1 MKNRDLEYWGRR
13 AAEWSA
19 DYLDSLGERPVRPQ
33 TRPGEVMASL
43 PPTPPHE
50 GEAVEDVFADFESL
64 VVPHVTNW
72 QHPRFFAYFP
82 ANSSPPSILAEWL
95 TATMA
100 ANCLLWQT
108 SPAGTEMEIH
118 VLDWLRQMTGIGE
131 GWHGIIQT
139 GAGMATLSAILTA
152 REKALDWAGKET
164 GLSGQP
170 VLRVYV
176 TVEAHSSVE
185 KAVFLSGIG
194 RENLV
199 TVPTDD
205 DGAMN
210 PVALRAA
217 IAADRDA
224 GFVPCALCCV
234 VGGTGV
240 GASDRLETILPIA
253 RDEGLFSHVD
263 AAWAG
268 SALICPEFRD
278 IARGV
283 EMADSLVMNP
293 HKWLMTNFDCSA
305 HFIKSVED
313 FQKTM
318 SITPAYLVTQDAEGI
333 TDYSQLTLELG
344 RRFRALKL
352 WFVIRC
358 YGVAG
363 LQQIIR
369 NHVAWTD
376 DLAARIGATTGFEIT
391 SAPRLGLF
399 SFRLR
404 PDGMDDG
411 AALDALNARLVD
423 AVNGDG
429 TLYLTQTIHR
439 GRYVIRISIG
449 TTATTAAD
457 IDIVYDRIVA
467 LAAPI
472 LAAADSGR

>member
-1 MKNRDLEYWGRR
+1 MDNRDLEAWGRR

-19 DYLDSLGERPVRPQ
+19 QYLESLRDRPVRPK
-33 TRPGEVMASL
+33 TRPGEVMAAL
-43 PPTPPHE
+43 PPAPPQQAE
-50 GEAVEDVFADFESL
+50 TVEQVFADFESL

-82 ANSSPPSILAEWL
+82 SNNSPPSILAEWL

-131 GWHGIIQT
+131 GWYGIIQT

-152 REKALDWAGKET
+152 REKALDWVGKEV
-164 GLSGQP
+164 GLAGQP
-170 VLRVYV
+170 VLRVY
-176 TVEAHSSVE
+176 TTDQAHSSIE

-194 RENLV
+194 RDNLV
-199 TVPTDD
+199 RVATDAE
-205 DGAMN
+205 GAMD
-210 PVALRAA
+210 PQALRAA
-217 IAADRDA
+217 IAADRAA
-224 GFVPCALCCV
+224 GLLPCAVCCV
-234 VGGTGV
+234 LGGTGI
-240 GASDRLETILPIA
+240 GASDRLDEILPVA
-253 RDEGLFSHVD
+253 QAEGLFSHVD

-268 SALICPEFRD
+268 SALICPEFRE
-278 IARGV
+278 IARGI
-283 EMADSLVMNP
+283 ELADSLVMNP

-305 HFIKSVED
+305 HFVKSVED
-313 FQKTM
+313 FRKTM

-358 YGVAG
+358 YGVSG
-363 LQQIIR
+363 LQDIIR

-376 DLAARIGATTGFEIT
+376 ALAARIGATPGFEIT
-391 SAPRLGLF
+391 SRPRLGLF

-404 PDGMDDG
+404 PEGYEDGE
-411 AALDALNARLVD
+411 ALDKLNAGLVD

-429 TLYLTQTIHR
+429 TLYLTQTIHQ

-449 TTATTAAD
+449 TTSTTAED

-472 LAAADSGR
+472 LKAAATG

>member
-1 MKNRDLEYWGRR
+1 MKNRDLEHWGRR

-19 DYLDSLGERPVRPQ
+19 DYLDSLGDRPVRPP
-33 TRPGEVMASL
+33 TKPGEVMASL
-43 PPTPPHE
+43 PATPPQH

-131 GWHGIIQT
+131 GWYGIIQT

-152 REKALDWAGKET
+152 REKALGWAGKET

-170 VLRVYV
+170 VLRVYA
-176 TVEAHSSVE
+176 TDQAHSSVE

-199 TVPTDD
+199 KVATDE
-205 DGAMN
+205 DGAMD
-210 PVALRAA
+210 PGALRDA
-217 IAADRDA
+217 IAGDRAA

-234 VGGTGV
+234 IGGTGI
-240 GASDRLETILPIA
+240 GASDRLDAVLPIA
-253 RDEGLFSHVD
+253 REEGLFSHVD

-278 IARGV
+278 ITRGV

-305 HFIKSVED
+305 HFIKSVEN
-313 FQKTM
+313 FRKTM

-363 LQQIIR
+363 LQEIIR

-376 DLAARIGATTGFEIT
+376 DLAARIGATRGFEIT
-391 SAPRLGLF
+391 STPRLGLF

-404 PDGMDDG
+404 PDGMEDE

-423 AVNGDG
+423 SVNGDG
-429 TLYLTQTIHR
+429 TLYLTQTLHR

-457 IDIVYDRIVA
+457 IDIAYDRIVA

-472 LAAADSGR
+472 LEAAVSNS

>member
-1 MKNRDLEYWGRR
+1 MKNSDLEAWGRR

-19 DYLDSLGERPVRPQ
+19 AYLESLDTRPVRPPS
-33 TRPGEVMASL
+33 RPGEVRASL
-43 PPTPPHE
+43 PASPPDKA
-50 GEAVEDVFADFESL
+50 EAVEDIFADFESL

-82 ANSSPPSILAEWL
+82 SNSSPPSVLAEWL

-100 ANCLLWQT
+100 AQCMLWQT

-131 GWHGIIQT
+131 GWRGVIQT

-152 REKALDWAGKET
+152 REKALDWAGKEK

-170 VLRVYV
+170 VLRVYSS
-176 TVEAHSSVE
+176 TQAHSSIE

-199 TVPTDD
+199 KVPVDE
-205 DGAMN
+205 DGAMQ
-210 PVALRAA
+210 PDALRKA
-217 IAADRDA
+217 IAADRAA
-224 GFVPCALCCV
+224 GYRPCAVCCV
-234 VGGTGV
+234 VGGTSVGV
-240 GASDRLETILPIA
+240 SDRLDEILPIA

-268 SALICPEFRD
+268 TAMICPEFRD
-278 IARGV
+278 MIRGIEV
-283 EMADSLVMNP
+283 ADSLVMNP

-305 HFIKSVED
+305 HFVRSPD
-313 FQKTM
+313 DLQKTM

-333 TDYSQLTLELG
+333 TDFSQVSVELG

-352 WFVIRC
+352 WFVIRA
-358 YGVAG
+358 YGVSG

-369 NHVAWTD
+369 NHVTWAGA
-376 DLAARIGATTGFEIT
+376 LADSIAATPGLELT
-391 SAPRLGLF
+391 SPARLGLF

-404 PDGMDDG
+404 PEGMPDGED
-411 AALDALNARLVD
+411 LDRLNARFLD
-423 AVNGDG
+423 AVNADG
-429 TLYLTQTIHR
+429 TIYLTQTVHE
-439 GRYVIRISIG
+439 GRYVIRVSIG
-449 TTATTAAD
+449 TTATRAEDMD
-457 IDIVYDRIVA
+457 IALERIVT
-467 LAAPI
+467 LAAPF
-472 LAAADSGR
+472 LAA

>member
-1 MKNRDLEYWGRR
+1 MKNRDLEYWGHR
-13 AAEWSA
+13 AATWSA
-19 DYLDSLGERPVRPQ
+19 DYLETLGDRPVRPH
-33 TRPGEVMASL
+33 TRPGEVMAQL
-43 PPTPPHE
+43 PATPPLQ
-50 GEAVEDVFADFESL
+50 GEPVEDVFADFESI

-100 ANCLLWQT
+100 ANCMLWQT

-152 REKALDWAGKET
+152 RERALDWAGKEK

-170 VLRVYV
+170 VLRVY
-176 TVEAHSSVE
+176 TTDQAHSSVE

-194 RENLV
+194 RDNLV
-199 TVPTDD
+199 KVTTDD
-205 DGAMN
+205 AGAMDAD
-210 PVALRAA
+210 ALRAA
-217 IAADRDA
+217 IAADRA
-224 GFVPCALCCV
+224 SGFVPCALCCV
-234 VGGTGV
+234 IGGTSV
-240 GASDRLETILPIA
+240 GASDRLDDILPVA
-253 RDEGLFSHVD
+253 RQEGLFSHVD

-283 EMADSLVMNP
+283 ELADSVVMNP

-305 HFIKSVED
+305 HFIRSVED

-318 SITPAYLVTQDAEGI
+318 SITPAYLMTQDAEGL

-358 YGVAG
+358 YGVSG
-363 LQQIIR
+363 LQEIIR

-376 DLAARIGATTGFEIT
+376 DLAARIGATPGFEIT

-399 SFRLR
+399 SFRIR
-404 PDGMDDG
+404 PAGLDD
-411 AALDALNARLVD
+411 AVALDAANARLVD

-429 TLYLTQTIHR
+429 TLYLTQTMHR
-439 GRYVIRISIG
+439 GQYVIRISVG
-449 TTATTAAD
+449 ATATTAAD
-457 IDIVYDRIVA
+457 IDIAYDRIVT
-467 LAAPI
+467 LAGPI
-472 LAAADSGR
+472 LDAAGDPI